1 LPVYS
6 RAEPWRTVATAVA
19 LFLTAV
25 STSAV
30 AREFRAAFCG
40 NPHLP
45 KVLCGPIGN
54 DFAPDGF
61 DGLASPESGARPIH
75 DGVQPIRPLASIAAV
90 AEIDARA
97 QRDPAVARPIDRIR
111 KVE

>member
-1 LPVYS
+1 VYS
-6 RAEPWRTVATAVA
+6 RAESWRTVATAVA
-19 LFLTAV
+19 PFLTAV
-25 STSAV
+25 ATSAV

-45 KVLCGPIGN
+45 KMPGGPIGN
-54 DFAPDGF
+54 DFAPGGF
-61 DGLASPESGARPIH
+61 DGLVSPGSGARPT
-75 DGVQPIRPLASIAAV
+75 DEGVQPIRPLASIAAM

-97 QRDPAVARPIDRIR
+97 QRGPAAARPVDRIR